1 MGQHKGLG
9 PFGTY
14 DQAGNVREWV
24 TNATGER
31 RYSLGG
37 AWNDP
42 SYLYSGPEIQRP
54 WDRLPTVGFRCARY
68 TAPAAPETLAPVEY
82 GTFARDYTREK
93 PVPDAVFEA
102 YRSLYAYDATPLDA
116 RVEATDDAQPYWRKE
131 TISFAAAYGGERVSA
146 HLYLPKGLPAPHPVV
161 VFFPNSSAVALRSS
175 RDIGDREFSFLVRS
189 GRAVLFPV
197 YQGTYERRL
206 PADAPRGPNVYR
218 DLTIQRAKDLGRSL
232 DYLDTRNDV
241 RKGRVGFLGL
251 SLGAYAGL
259 LIAPLEPRIAALVLV
274 GGGLSTSEDP
284 GEIDPLNFAPRVKA
298 PLLLIAGRDD
308 FRNPLKLSQEPL
320 MRLLGSKEKRH
331 YVFEG
336 GHVPP
341 RQQEVIRETL
351 DWFDRY
357 LGPVR

>member
-1 MGQHKGLG
+1 VGQHKGLG

-37 AWNDP
+37 AWTDP
-42 SYLYSGPEIQRP
+42 SYLYSGPEIQQP

-68 TAPAAPETLAPVEY
+68 TAPPAAEAVAAVEY
-82 GTFARDYTREK
+82 GTFTRDYSREK
-93 PVPDAVFEA
+93 PVPDAVFDA
-102 YRSLYAYDATPLDA
+102 YRSLYAYDKAPLDA
-116 RVEATDDAQPYWRKE
+116 RVEAVDDAPPHWSKE
-131 TISFAAAYGGERVSA
+131 TVSFAAAYGGERVTA
-146 HLYLPKGLPAPHPVV
+146 HLYLPKGAPAPHPVV

-197 YQGTYERRL
+197 YKGTYERRL
-206 PADAPRGPNVYR
+206 PADAPRGPKVYR
-218 DLTIQRAKDLGRSL
+218 DVTIQRVKDFGRAL
-232 DYLDTRNDV
+232 DYLETRSDV
-241 RKGRVGFLGL
+241 RADRVGFHGL

-259 LIAPLEPRIAALVLV
+259 LIAPVEPRIAALVLV
-274 GGGLSTSEDP
+274 GGGLSTTEDD
-284 GEIDPLNFAPRVKA
+284 GEIDPLNFAPRVTA
-298 PLLLIAGRDD
+298 PVLLIGGRDD
-308 FRNPLKLSQEPL
+308 FRNPLSLSQEPL
-320 MRLLGSKEKRH
+320 MRLLGSQHKRH

-351 DWFDRY
+351 DFFDRY
-357 LGPVR
+357 LGPV